1 MSAVRYLIP
10 GFDGGYQELG
20 PLTAANG
27 QGSSQRA
34 RTNKRQYV
42 DTTKTIDEKKRWIPN
57 LEMSSIQRGILH
69 CNTRKTAESNY
80 VASSSVCLS
89 GVYSDVYR
97 EDTKSRWYS
106 SDGKSAPPSMDWM
119 GDGVALY
126 SKNSART

>member
-1 MSAVRYLIP
+1 M
-10 GFDGGYQELG
+10 
-20 PLTAANG
+20 AANG
-27 QGSSQRA
+27 QGSSQRVSQDKQKA
-34 RTNKRQYV
+34 VCRHHKNNRR
-42 DTTKTIDEKKRWIPN
+42 KKKWIPN

-97 EDTKSRWYS
+97 EDTKSRWNS

-126 SKNSART
+126 SKNSDRT